1 MTKVTPDEAGA
12 RLPELI
18 ESAKR
23 GEEVVIVREK
33 IAVARLV
40 PVEREPDKRPRLGT
54 AAGQVWMS
62 DDFDAPVEEFE
73 EAEGRR
79 A

>member
-1 MTKVTPDEAGA
+1 MTQVTLEEAGA
-12 RLPELI
+12 RLLELI

-23 GEEVVIVREK
+23 GEEVVILRDN

-40 PVEREPDKRPRLGT
+40 SVERDQDPWPRLGT

-62 DDFDAPVEEFE
+62 DDFDAPLEEFE
-73 EAEGRR
+73 EPEESA
-79 A
+79 

>member
-1 MTKVTPDEAGA
+1 MTQVTLEEAGA

-18 ESAKR
+18 ESVKR
-23 GEEVVIVREK
+23 GEEIVIVRDN
-33 IAVARLV
+33 IAIARLI
-40 PVEREPDKRPRLGT
+40 PVERDESPHPRLGT

-62 DDFDAPVEEFE
+62 DDFDAPLEEFE
-73 EAEGRR
+73 ESAER